1 MELDVAPFL
10 DSCPDMSSFARN
22 DLAISF
28 KLDDAKANGDLSN
41 VYPPLRQGEEAGLL
55 IRRHHAEAAP

>member
-1 MELDVAPFL
+1 
-10 DSCPDMSSFARN
+10 MSSFARN

-41 VYPPLRQGEEAGLL
+41 FYPLRQGVEADLL

>member
-1 MELDVAPFL
+1 
-10 DSCPDMSSFARN
+10 MSSFARN

-41 VYPPLRQGEEAGLL
+41 FYPLRQGVEADLL
-55 IRRHHAEAAP
+55 IRREASRRSGAVTGAG

>member
-1 MELDVAPFL
+1 LELDVAPFL

-41 VYPPLRQGEEAGLL
+41 FYPLRQGVEADLL